1 MQRPILLRTCV
12 VLVGFLLINAQ
23 QCWAAGFYIPEVG
36 TPASLGTAGVAN
48 PTNRF
53 GADSSYSNPAG
64 MTGIE
69 EDQIFSGFQ
78 VAIPKIE
85 FDSSIATAGGDDG
98 GNAGIIAPIP
108 SFFYVKKLS
117 DRSRFGFSVTAPLGG
132 GVDYG
137 SNFVGRYGTIRAEL
151 AGVGLSPSFAYKVT
165 DRFSVGAGV
174 TIVYT
179 RFEQDIAINQAA
191 VAAPDGKLKLEDVDG
206 FGYQPFFSM
215 NLQLSDRLL
224 LGIVYRAEA
233 DTDIDGNV
241 KFENLVIIPTP
252 SANKVNVQWDNPQ
265 WLEVGLSYKLTD
277 IIKLYL
283 NGGWQD
289 WSIFSQNQLAFS
301 GGAINATAKLDR
313 NFKDTWH
320 AGIAI
325 IRLEPEKGGFSLGFS
340 YDSSPV
346 GDEDRTFDLPFDE
359 IYRFSGSYFIKG
371 SNKWD
376 YAVGGTLYMIGDAA
390 IDNTVQGVRA
400 KGEFD
405 TNLVLFLGATL
416 RYKFQ

>member
-1 MQRPILLRTCV
+1 MLHHTLLRKYF
-12 VLVGFLLINAQ
+12 VLIAFLLISDH
-23 QCWAAGFYIPEVG
+23 QCLAAGFYITEVG
-36 TPASLGTAGVAN
+36 TPHSLGTAGVAN

-53 GADSSYSNPAG
+53 GADSAWSNPAG

-69 EDQIFSGFQ
+69 EDQMYAGFQ
-78 VAIPKIE
+78 LAIPKIE
-85 FDSSIATAGGDDG
+85 FESSIAAAGGDDG
-98 GNAGIIAPIP
+98 GNAGNVAPIP

-137 SNFVGRYGTIRAEL
+137 DNFVGRYGTTKAEL
-151 AGVGLSPSFAYKVT
+151 QGVGLSPSFAYKVT
-165 DRFSVGAGV
+165 DQFSVGAGV
-174 TIVYT
+174 SIIYT
-179 RFEQDIAINQAA
+179 LFEQDIAINQSAA
-191 VAAPDGKLKLEDVDG
+191 SAPDGKLKFEEVSG

-215 NLQLSDRLL
+215 NYQLSDRLL

-233 DTDIDGNV
+233 ETDIDGDA

-252 SANKVNVQWDNPQ
+252 STNKIDVEWDNPQ
-265 WLEVGLSYKLTD
+265 WLEVGVKYKLTD
-277 IIKLYL
+277 TINLFL

-289 WSIFSQNQLAFS
+289 WSVFSQNQLAFS
-301 GGAINATAKLDR
+301 GGAINPTAVLDR

-320 AGIAI
+320 AGIAMSRVI
-325 IRLEPEKGGFSLGFS
+325 ESDKRGYSLGFS

-346 GDEDRTFDLPFDE
+346 EDADRTFDLPFDE
-359 IYRFSGSYFIKG
+359 IFKFSGSYFFAG
-371 SNKWD
+371 SKKLD

-390 IDNTVQGVRA
+390 IDQTIQGVRT

-405 TNLVLFLGATL
+405 TNLLFFLGGTI
-416 RYKFQ
+416 RYKF